1 MLRFRAV
8 TSGTP
13 PRPTLAI
20 LLILSMAVGGCAART
35 LHGGQLERR
44 LGRQLSDK
52 LGVTGIVAECPDGIE
67 VHRGATFTC
76 TARAPGETAALR
88 IDVTQID
95 DEGHVTWEIAGAA
108 E

>member
-13 PRPTLAI
+13 PRPTLAL

-35 LHGGQLERR
+35 LQDGQLERR
-44 LGRQLSDK
+44 LGREISDE
-52 LGVTGIVAECPDGIE
+52 LGVAGIVAECPDDIE

-95 DEGHVTWEIAGAA
+95 DDGDVTWEIAGAA
-108 E
+108 G